1 MRVTNPALEQAR
13 IEATAMMLIEE
24 HAAGK
29 PFHSIAE
36 ERGIR
41 DLETAYKIQE
51 AVVRR
56 LRAREHAEPRGFK
69 IGLTSKK
76 MQEMCGIDSPVAG
89 YVLEN
94 RVYES
99 GIVLDSTRYGRLG
112 VEFEVAVLI
121 ERDLPFRTRPY
132 TPEEVGTAV
141 SAVAP
146 GVEVIDD
153 RNADYTNKLDVLSL
167 IADNSWNEG
176 VVHGPWVS
184 PPSDLGSVEAF
195 VTCDGAEIGRG
206 FGRDALGHPFIPLAW
221 LANHQ
226 AKTERPL
233 KAGDVVMT
241 GSVVRT
247 QFPAGSC
254 RYRYELGNVGVVEV
268 AVRG

>member
-1 MRVTNPALEQAR
+1 MRVSNPTLEQAR
-13 IEATAMMLIEE
+13 IEATAMMLLEE
-24 HAAGK
+24 HATRK
-29 PFHSIAE
+29 QFRSISE

-41 DLETAYKIQE
+41 DLDCAYKIQE
-51 AVVRR
+51 AFVRR
-56 LRAREHAEPRGFK
+56 LRAREHAEPRGSK

-94 RVYES
+94 RIYES
-99 GIVLDSTRYGRLG
+99 GVVLPSSRYGRLG
-112 VEFEVAVLI
+112 LEFEVAVQMG
-121 ERDLPFRTRPY
+121 RDLPFRSRAY

-153 RNADYTNKLDVLSL
+153 RNADYTNGLDVLSL

-176 VVHGPWVS
+176 AVHGPWVT
-184 PPSDLGSVEAF
+184 PPNDLGSVEAV

-206 FGRDALGHPFIPLAW
+206 FGRDALGHPYIPLAW

-233 KAGDVVMT
+233 KAGDIVMT

-247 QFPAGSC
+247 QFPPGSC
-254 RYRYELGNVGVVEV
+254 RYRYQLAGVGVVEV
-268 AVRG
+268 EVRG